1 MTATAAGTLVAA
13 TATGLGAQL
22 GVIDTSGVRW
32 VHHGLY
38 AASITVCVVAALVDV
53 VGPGPSRRVMVGSL
67 VTLGLLA
74 RTRGGTARH
83 ALLGALATAGA
94 GLDLLRVR

>member
-1 MTATAAGTLVAA
+1 MAAATLGAA

-38 AASITVCVVAALVDV
+38 AASVTACVVAALVDV
-53 VGPGPSRRVMVGSL
+53 VGAGATRGVMAASL
-67 VTLGLLA
+67 VTLGVLA
-74 RTRGGTARH
+74 RTRGGSARH
-83 ALLGALATAGA
+83 ALLGAVATSGA